1 MELGGSRKPLRV
13 LFVTPLYQPYVGGAT
28 AFVAAMARRL
38 MADGHEATVLTTAAD
53 SPERLWRRAEGKRA
67 LLPLAQNIDGVR
79 VERLHIAYPR
89 PGPQTFAVLR
99 RLGHILARS
108 PLPEHLQ
115 RPALDLLARW
125 MPWLPGLRGTLER
138 LAEGAD
144 VVHLVESSW
153 DGLFTQA
160 AEVALGKAKPLVVT
174 PLMHLGGKNVRAHF
188 EMAHQVDVYRRASAV
203 IALSRPEAEAYEH
216 LRVAAKRIHHLPMG
230 VDPILDRLLQ
240 PELGQAFRS
249 AHGISGPVVA
259 FLGANTYDKG
269 AWTLALAASELN
281 RKGAAVHVV
290 FAGPNEEALRTF
302 LLRQP
307 DDVRAGLAGRIHIL
321 GLVPEDT
328 KHALLSACDML
339 ALPSQVDAFGI
350 VLLEAW
356 QHGKPVIGA
365 AAGGIP
371 DLVREGETGLLVPF
385 GSVPA
390 LAAAIQTLLAD
401 RALAERLGAIGR
413 DRVSRE
419 YTWDHTYSKLE
430 GIYAA
435 AVATQRH

>member
-1 MELGGSRKPLRV
+1 MTALRTTGAVELGGSRNPLRV
-13 LFVTPLYQPYVGGAT
+13 LFVTPLYRPYVGGAT

-53 SPERLWRRAEGKRA
+53 SPELLWRRAEGKRA
-67 LLPLAQNIDGVR
+67 LLPQAENIDGGR
-79 VERLHIAYPR
+79 VERLPIAYPR

-108 PLPEHLQ
+108 PLPQHLQ

-125 MPWLPGLRGTLER
+125 MPWLPGLGGALER

-160 AEVALGKAKPLVVT
+160 AEVALGKGKPLVVT
-174 PLMHLGGKNVRAHF
+174 PLMHLGGPDVQAHF
-188 EMAHQVDVYRRASAV
+188 QMAHQVDAYRRAAAV
-203 IALSRPEAEAYEH
+203 LALSRPEAAAYER
-216 LRVAAKRIHHLPMG
+216 LGVPASRIHRLPMG
-230 VDPILDRLLQ
+230 VDPVPDRLLR

-281 RKGAAVHVV
+281 RKGPPVHVV
-290 FAGPNEEALRTF
+290 FAGPNERTLGF

-307 DDVRAGLAGRIHIL
+307 DDVRAGLAGTIHIL
-321 GLVPEDT
+321 GLVPEDA

-371 DLVREGETGLLVPF
+371 DLVRKARRDCSCLLGVLRHWPR
-385 GSVPA
+385 
-390 LAAAIQTLLAD
+390 AIETLLAD
-401 RALAERLGAIGR
+401 HALAQAWRKWTRPG
-413 DRVSRE
+413 V
-419 YTWDHTYSKLE
+419 T
-430 GIYAA
+430 
-435 AVATQRH
+435 